1 MGNIGYGVRKMA
13 ISLIRTLILYF
24 LIIISFRWMGKR
36 QIGELQ
42 PSELVLAIM
51 ISDLATVSMQSTG
64 NPLISGII
72 PIIALTV
79 CEIVLSFVSQKSVFF
94 RKLVTGTPSLV
105 ITNGKINI
113 AEMKKLRFNIDD
125 LFEQLRIGGYTTV
138 SDIAYAVLETNG
150 QLSIVPKEAVRPVC
164 PKDLNLK
171 PEKATLSRNIIKD
184 GTVDKINLKEIG
196 KNEAWLLKILEKNHI
211 KNPKDVFLL
220 SADYYGNIYLQ
231 KREE

>member
-1 MGNIGYGVRKMA
+1 MA

-64 NPLISGII
+64 NPLISGVI

-79 CEIVLSFVSQKSVFF
+79 CEIVLSFISQKSVAF
-94 RKLVTGTPSLV
+94 RKFLTGTPSLI
-105 ITNGKINI
+105 ITNGEINVE
-113 AEMKKLRFNIDD
+113 EMKKLRFNIDD

-138 SDIAYAVLETNG
+138 SDIAFAVLETNG

-164 PKDLNLK
+164 PKDLDLTVE
-171 PEKATLSRNIIKD
+171 PATLSRNVIKD
-184 GTVDKINLKEIG
+184 GTIDKYNLLELG
-196 KNEAWLLKILEKNHI
+196 KDEKWLLKILKKNKI
-211 KNPKDVFLL
+211 KSPQDVFLM
-220 SADYYGNIYLQ
+220 SADFCENIYIQ
-231 KREE
+231 KKATGKEKRK

>member
-1 MGNIGYGVRKMA
+1 MA

-24 LIIISFRWMGKR
+24 LIVISFRWMGKR

-64 NPLISGII
+64 NPLISGVI

-79 CEIVLSFVSQKSVFF
+79 CEIVLSFISQKSVAF
-94 RKLVTGTPSLV
+94 RKFLSGTPSLI
-105 ITNGKINI
+105 ITNGEINVE
-113 AEMKKLRFNIDD
+113 EMKKLRFNIDD

-138 SDIAYAVLETNG
+138 SDIAFAVLETNG

-164 PKDLNLK
+164 PKDLDLTVE
-171 PEKATLSRNIIKD
+171 PATLSRNVIKD
-184 GTVDKINLKEIG
+184 GTIDKYNLSELG
-196 KNEAWLLKILEKNHI
+196 KDEKWLFKILKKNKI
-211 KNPKDVFLL
+211 KSPEDVFLM
-220 SADYYGNIYLQ
+220 SADFCENIYIQ
-231 KREE
+231 RKEKGKDRRK